1 MPEEF
6 DGVFKFTNWTT
17 EDFAARWDNVE
28 YIFPAEKTTPMVMN
42 FTPKE
47 IEHIRKKFARELA
60 VREFYKS
67 EKFKGMDDPK
77 HGPNPATYTD
87 SDLAPY
93 TQKCLEPLPIASL
106 KSKVLPKQNE
116 DSFSRNEEGELN
128 TQVLDKKKSLM
139 QGGSAIVDL

>member
-17 EDFAARWDNVE
+17 EDFSAKWDNVE
-28 YIFPAEKTTPMVMN
+28 YTFPAEKTTPMVMN

-47 IEHIRKKFARELA
+47 IEHIRKKFARELG

-67 EKFKGMDDPK
+67 KKFKEMDSTK
-77 HGPNPATYTD
+77 HGQNPAIYTD
-87 SDLAPY
+87 SDIAPF
-93 TQKCLEPLPIASL
+93 TQRCLEPLPIASL
-106 KSKVLPKQNE
+106 KAKVLPRQNE
-116 DSFSRNEEGELN
+116 DSFSKNEDGELN
-128 TQVLDKKKSLM
+128 TQVLDKKKSLL